1 MATLEGK
8 SAADTVI
15 IVPCFNERERLPV
28 DHIETFLREGPPVS
42 FLMVDDGSTDA
53 TLELLRKLEGSWPG
67 RVSVL
72 ALPKNIGKAEAVRA
86 GMTEAFERKP
96 SFVGYW
102 DADLATP
109 LAAVLDFRSILL
121 RNPEFL
127 IVMGA
132 RVVLLG
138 RDIDRK
144 PLRHYLGRMAATL
157 TSLVLGLRVY
167 DTQCGAKLFRVTP
180 MVQELFRE
188 AFLSRWI
195 FDIEILARLISK
207 GSAGDID
214 AATTVYEMPLTR
226 WRDVAGS
233 KVSFGD
239 YWRAA
244 KDLVRVYWRH
254 LR

>member
-1 MATLEGK
+1 
-8 SAADTVI
+8 
-15 IVPCFNERERLPV
+15 
-28 DHIETFLREGPPVS
+28 VS
-42 FLMVDDGSTDA
+42 G
-53 TLELLRKLEGSWPG
+53 
-67 RVSVL
+67 L

-86 GMTEAFERKP
+86 GMNEAFEREP

-109 LAAVLDFRSILL
+109 LAAVFDFRSLLL
-121 RNPEFL
+121 RKAELL

-144 PLRHYLGRMAATL
+144 PLRHYLGRMAATV

-180 MVQELFRE
+180 MVRELFGE

-195 FDIEILARLISK
+195 FDVEILARLVSK
-207 GSAGDID
+207 GSDRGID
-214 AATTVYEMPLTR
+214 AAATVYEMPLTR
-226 WRDVAGS
+226 WQDVAGS
-233 KVSFGD
+233 KITFRD

-254 LR
+254 PR